1 VASGLSQLL
10 VELKSTDEALLTY
23 QRRFKSSSEG
33 AAMVSEVLSA
43 WRRKA
48 SAEDVDQIG
57 PLNTTGI

>member
-1 VASGLSQLL
+1 M
-10 VELKSTDEALLTY
+10 STDEALLTY

-48 SAEDVDQIG
+48 SGEDVDQIG